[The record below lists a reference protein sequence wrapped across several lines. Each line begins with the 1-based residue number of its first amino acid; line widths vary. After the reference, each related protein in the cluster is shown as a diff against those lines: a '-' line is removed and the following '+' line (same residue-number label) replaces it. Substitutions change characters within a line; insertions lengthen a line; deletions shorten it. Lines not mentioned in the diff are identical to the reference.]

1 MKYCKYCGK
10 ELADNVS
17 VCPNCG
23 ADLGMEAQSQP
34 SMNSFNNNTQTVYT
48 GSTAGWGVLGFFV
61 PIVGLILFIVWN
73 KGFDKPKGKAA
84 GIGALISVI
93 VSVVSYIIYFIIIF
107 VVAGVASATV
117 APGIGLFLM

>member
-10 ELADNVS
+10 EIADNVA

-23 ADLGMEAQSQP
+23 ADLSMETQSQP
-34 SMNSFNNNTQTVYT
+34 SMNSFNNNAQQVYT
-48 GSTAGWGVLGFFV
+48 GSTVGWGILGFLV

-84 GIGALISVI
+84 GIGALVSVI
-93 VSVVSYIIYFIIIF
+93 LSVVSYIIYFVIF
-107 VVAGVASATV
+107 IVAAGVASAGAAAAT
-117 APGIGLFLM
+117 GLFLF